1 MKKFIKIFLFILV
14 LCFIFVI
21 LGGWILFYFSNRW
34 YLTTAVCAVIISV
47 IVWLFYEQ
55 SEKIEALE
63 QRVAEL
69 EGKSNTEI

>member
-1 MKKFIKIFLFILV
+1 MFL
-14 LCFIFVI
+14 
-21 LGGWILFYFSNRW
+21 GAWMLFDFSNRW

-69 EGKSNTEI
+69 ESKSNTEI